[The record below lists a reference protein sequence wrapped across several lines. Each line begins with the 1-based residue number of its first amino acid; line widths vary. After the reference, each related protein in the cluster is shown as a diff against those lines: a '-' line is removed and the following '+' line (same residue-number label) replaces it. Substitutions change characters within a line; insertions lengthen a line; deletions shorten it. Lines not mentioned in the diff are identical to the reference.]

1 MNGPGREWWL
11 ENEEK
16 WWQKALCRRCA
27 LQPIAQL
34 TLQIFN
40 ETKKTSSATDK
51 MFSRSHRG
59 EKCFCTPHPRS
70 GEAGDDDAQ
79 LVGGTH
85 NPALQRGGWWMWC
98 DVVSG
103 GRLLIS
109 VRSVGEWR
117 TRDKDGSETAHLI
130 FKQGAFREPNITGT
144 AIRLVSKWR
153 LIDLTR

>member
-1 MNGPGREWWL
+1 MVQAEWWL

-59 EKCFCTPHPRS
+59 EKCFCTNLPLRRLSSSSDPR
-70 GEAGDDDAQ
+70 GDEAGDDAAAQ
-79 LVGGTH
+79 LVVVRTIQLSREEADG
-85 NPALQRGGWWMWC
+85 C
-98 DVVSG
+98 DVM
-103 GRLLIS
+103 
-109 VRSVGEWR
+109 W
-117 TRDKDGSETAHLI
+117 
-130 FKQGAFREPNITGT
+130 
-144 AIRLVSKWR
+144 
-153 LIDLTR
+153 